1 MSDNYFT
8 FPALYLITIRYK
20 MHYDNRLKTKIIPA
34 ILLRKSDMFN
44 SNVKEHTYLKNRKN
58 SLWQKLMFKYLKY
71 TLLTFSSEV
80 HLQKSQ
86 VVIQCN
92 FFLQI
97 LFKRK
102 KMLHTCII
110 LYICKEHL
118 LSMSVEIHIC
128 IDAWKDF
135 LLRGIK

>member
-20 MHYDNRLKTKIIPA
+20 MHYDNRFKTKIIPA
-34 ILLRKSDMFN
+34 ILLRKSDVQFTRQRTHISEKQKELLMAKA
-44 SNVKEHTYLKNRKN
+44 NV
-58 SLWQKLMFKYLKY
+58 KYLKY
-71 TLLTFSSEV
+71 TLLKTFSSEV
-80 HLQKSQ
+80 HSQKSQ
-86 VVIQCN
+86 VVIHCN

-97 LFKRK
+97 PFKRK

-118 LSMSVEIHIC
+118 LNLSVEIHIC
-128 IDAWKDF
+128 IDA
-135 LLRGIK
+135 